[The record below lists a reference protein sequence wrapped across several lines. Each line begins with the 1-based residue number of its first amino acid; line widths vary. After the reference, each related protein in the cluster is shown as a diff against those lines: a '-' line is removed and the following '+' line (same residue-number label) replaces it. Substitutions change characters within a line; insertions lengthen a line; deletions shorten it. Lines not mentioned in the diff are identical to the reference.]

1 MKTDF
6 TKISECRQELN
17 VEIPADT
24 VEKAIERL
32 SKGYGR
38 TAKIPGFRPGKVP
51 AQVIRARF
59 REQLL
64 HDAAQELVPK
74 AVDDALASSALTPIA
89 TPDVQDVNINEGQ
102 PLTFRATFDTLPT
115 VDPGRYDDFT
125 LRQTPV
131 SIDED
136 AVTKAMDQLQLRAS
150 RLDPI
155 EGRNIEHGDT
165 VTLDLERRLVKQ
177 PTDSNN
183 DSSTE
188 PEQHRD
194 VSVEI
199 GHASNPPGF
208 DEELIGLKVGDTSSF
223 TVAFP
228 EDYEVSSF
236 AGAEAAYEIQVKQAR
251 LRILPVLDDDF
262 AKQAGDFEN
271 LAALRTKVE
280 TDLNQ
285 QAETE
290 AKNDVR
296 QDLLRQLAG
305 RLTTDVPEALIL
317 QEIERRVE
325 QLARHMMNQN
335 IDPREANID
344 WNAFREQQRVA
355 ATEAVRSTLML
366 DAIVSR
372 EEINLTDEDITK
384 EIEHQAEAS
393 GRAPSAIRAFIEK
406 DGSIDRLRSGLA
418 REKAIEL
425 LLSRST
431 IVTA

>member
-6 TKISECRQELN
+6 TKISECRQELK
-17 VEIPADT
+17 VEIPANT
-24 VEKAIERL
+24 VEKTIDRL
-32 SKGYGR
+32 SKSYAR

-51 AQVIRARF
+51 AQVIRSRF

-64 HDAAQELVPK
+64 HDVAQELVPK
-74 AVDDALASSALTPIA
+74 AVDDALKTNDLTPLA
-89 TPDVQDVNINEGQ
+89 TPDVQDVNVNEGQ
-102 PLTFRATFDTLPT
+102 PLTFRATFDTLPAI
-115 VDPGRYDDFT
+115 DPGRYDDFT

-131 SIDED
+131 DIDKD
-136 AVTKAMDQLQLRAS
+136 AVDKAMDQLQFRAS
-150 RLDPI
+150 RLDPV
-155 EGRNIEHGDT
+155 EGRSIEHGDT
-165 VTLDLERRLVKQ
+165 VTLDLERQLLKSPVEA
-177 PTDSNN
+177 N
-183 DSSTE
+183 DESSKE

-208 DEELIGLKVGDTSSF
+208 DKELIGLAVGDTRSF

-236 AGAEAAYEIQVKQAR
+236 AGAEAAYEIEVKQLH
-251 LRILPVLDDDF
+251 LRVLPTLNDEF

-271 LAALRTKVE
+271 LSALREKVE

-305 RLTTDVPEALIL
+305 RLTTEIPEALVS

-325 QLARHMMNQN
+325 QLARHMVGQN

-344 WNAFREQQRVA
+344 WNAFREQQRVGSMD
-355 ATEAVRSTLML
+355 AVRSTLML
-366 DAIVSR
+366 DAIVTQ
-372 EEINLTDEDITK
+372 EKINITDEDITQ
-384 EIEHQAEAS
+384 EIERQAEAS
-393 GRAPSAIRAFIEK
+393 GRAPSAVRAFIEK
-406 DGSIDRLRSGLA
+406 DGSINRLRSGLE
-418 REKAIEL
+418 REKAIDI
-425 LLSRST
+425 LLSRSK

>member
-6 TKISECRQELN
+6 TKISECRQELS

-32 SKGYGR
+32 SKDYGR

-74 AVDDALASSALTPIA
+74 AVDDALAASALTPIA

-102 PLTFRATFDTLPT
+102 PLTFRATFDTLPK

-136 AVTKAMDQLQLRAS
+136 AVNKAMDQLQLRAS

-177 PTDSNN
+177 PIDSNN

-194 VSVEI
+194 ISVEI

-236 AGAEAAYEIQVKQAR
+236 AGAKAAYEIEVKQLR
-251 LRILPVLDDDF
+251 LRVLPVLDDDF

-271 LAALRTKVE
+271 LAALRAKVE

-355 ATEAVRSTLML
+355 ATDAVRSTLML

-372 EEINLTDEDITK
+372 EEVNLTDEDITQ

-393 GRAPSAIRAFIEK
+393 GRAPSAVRAFIEK
-406 DGSIDRLRSGLA
+406 DGSIDRLRSGLE
-418 REKAIEL
+418 REKAIDL

>member
-17 VEIPADT
+17 VEIPAET
-24 VEKAIERL
+24 VEKTLARL
-32 SKGYGR
+32 SKKYGR
-38 TAKIPGFRPGKVP
+38 TAKISGFRPGKVP

-64 HDAAQELVPK
+64 HDVAQELVPK
-74 AVDDALASSALTPIA
+74 AVDDALSTNDLIPLA
-89 TPDVQDVNINEGQ
+89 TPDVRDVNVNEGQ

-131 SIDED
+131 NIDDD
-136 AVTKAMDQLQLRAS
+136 AVNKALDQLQLRAS
-150 RLDPI
+150 RLDPV
-155 EGRNIEHGDT
+155 EGRSIEHGDT
-165 VTLDLERRLVKQ
+165 VTLDLERQLVKP
-177 PTDSNN
+177 PTEENN
-183 DSSTE
+183 ESSSE
-188 PEQHRD
+188 PEQHHD

-208 DEELIGLKVGDTSSF
+208 DKELIGLNVGDTSSF
-223 TVAFP
+223 TVKFP
-228 EDYEVSSF
+228 EDYEVTSF
-236 AGAEAAYEIQVKQAR
+236 AGAEAAYKIEVKQIH
-251 LRILPVLDDDF
+251 LRELPVLDDDF

-271 LAALRTKVE
+271 VAALREKVE

-305 RLTTDVPEALIL
+305 RLTTEVPEALVS
-317 QEIERRVE
+317 QEIDRRVE
-325 QLARHMMNQN
+325 QLARHMMGQN

-344 WNAFREQQRVA
+344 WNAFREQQRVG
-355 ATEAVRSTLML
+355 ATDAVRSTLML
-366 DAIVSR
+366 DAIVTR
-372 EEINLTDEDITK
+372 EEINITDEDINQ
-384 EIEHQAEAS
+384 EIERQADAS
-393 GRAPSAIRAFIEK
+393 GRAPSAVRALIEK
-406 DGSIDRLRSGLA
+406 DGGLNRLRSGLE
-418 REKAIEL
+418 REKAIDI

>member
-6 TKISECRQELN
+6 TKISECRQELS
-17 VEIPADT
+17 VEIPAEA
-24 VEKAIERL
+24 VEETLERL
-32 SKGYGR
+32 SKRYGR

-64 HDAAQELVPK
+64 HDVAKELVPK
-74 AVDDALASSALTPIA
+74 AVDDALATNDLTPLA
-89 TPDVQDVNINEGQ
+89 TPDVRDVNVNEGH
-102 PLTFRATFDTLPT
+102 PLTFRATFDTLPAI
-115 VDPGRYDDFT
+115 DPGRYDDFT

-136 AVTKAMDQLQLRAS
+136 AVNKAMDQLQLRAS

-177 PTDSNN
+177 PPDSNN

-208 DEELIGLKVGDTSSF
+208 DEELIGLTVGDTSSF

-236 AGAEAAYEIQVKQAR
+236 AGAEAAYEIEVKQVR
-251 LRILPVLDDDF
+251 LRALPVLDDDF

-271 LAALRTKVE
+271 LAALRAKVE

-355 ATEAVRSTLML
+355 ATDAVRSTLML

-372 EEINLTDEDITK
+372 EEINLTDEDITQ
-384 EIEHQAEAS
+384 EIERQAEAS

-406 DGSIDRLRSGLA
+406 DESIDRLRSGLA
-418 REKAIEL
+418 REKAIDL

>member
-6 TKISECRQELN
+6 TKVSECRQELT
-17 VEIPADT
+17 VEIPAEE
-24 VEKAIERL
+24 VEKTLERL

-51 AQVIRARF
+51 AQVIRNRF

-64 HDAAQELVPK
+64 HDVAQELVPK
-74 AVDDALASSALTPIA
+74 AVDDALATNELVPIA
-89 TPDVQDVNINEGQ
+89 TPDVRDVNVNEGQ
-102 PLTFRATFDTLPT
+102 PLTFRAIFDTLPI

-131 SIDED
+131 NIDDE
-136 AVTKAMDQLQLRAS
+136 AVNKAMNQLQIRAS
-150 RLDPI
+150 RLDPV
-155 EGRNIEHGDT
+155 EGRSIEHGDT
-165 VTLDLERRLVKQ
+165 VTLDLERQLVNHPNDK
-177 PTDSNN
+177 NN
-183 DSSTE
+183 ESSTE

-208 DEELIGLKVGDTSSF
+208 DKELIGLNIGDARSF
-223 TVAFP
+223 SVNFP
-228 EDYEVSSF
+228 DDYEVSSF
-236 AGAEAAYEIQVKQAR
+236 AGAEANYQIEVKKIQ

-271 LAALRTKVE
+271 LSALRE
-280 TDLNQ
+280 TIKNDLNKQ
-285 QAETE
+285 GEIE

-305 RLTTDVPEALIL
+305 RFATEVPETLVS
-317 QEIERRVE
+317 QEVERRVE
-325 QLARHMMNQN
+325 QLARHMVNQN

-344 WNAFREQQRVA
+344 WSAFREQQRAGA
-355 ATEAVRSTLML
+355 ADAVKSTLML
-366 DAIVSR
+366 DAIVTR
-372 EEINLTDEDITK
+372 EEIDVTDEDVTQEITR
-384 EIEHQAEAS
+384 QAEAS
-393 GRAPSAIRAFIEK
+393 GRTPSAIRAFIDK
-406 DGSIDRLRSGLA
+406 DGGLDRLRSGLE
-418 REKAIEL
+418 REKAIDI

>member
-6 TKISECRQELN
+6 TKISECRQELSI
-17 VEIPADT
+17 EIPANT
-24 VEKAIERL
+24 VEETIERL
-32 SKGYGR
+32 SKGYAR

-64 HDAAQELVPK
+64 HDVAQELVPK
-74 AVDDALASSALTPIA
+74 AVDDALATNDLTPLA
-89 TPDVQDVNINEGQ
+89 TPDVRDVNVNEGH
-102 PLTFRATFDTLPT
+102 PLTFRATFDTLPAI
-115 VDPGRYDDFT
+115 DPGRYDDFT

-131 SIDED
+131 NIDED
-136 AVTKAMDQLQLRAS
+136 AVNKAMDQLQLRAS
-150 RLDPI
+150 RLDPV
-155 EGRNIEHGDT
+155 EGRSIEHGDT
-165 VTLDLERRLVKQ
+165 VTLDVERQLVKS
-177 PTDSNN
+177 PADANEK
-183 DSSTE
+183 SSTE

-208 DEELIGLKVGDTSSF
+208 DKELIGLNVGDARSF
-223 TVAFP
+223 TVTFP
-228 EDYEVSSF
+228 KDYEVSSF
-236 AGAEAAYEIQVKQAR
+236 AGAEAAYEIEVKR
-251 LRILPVLDDDF
+251 LHLRVLPVLDDDF

-271 LAALRTKVE
+271 LSALRENVE

-285 QAETE
+285 QAEIE

-305 RLTTDVPEALIL
+305 RLTTEIPEALVS

-325 QLARHMMNQN
+325 QLARHMVGQN

-344 WNAFREQQRVA
+344 WNAFREQQRVG
-355 ATEAVRSTLML
+355 ATDAVRSTLML
-366 DAIVSR
+366 DAIVTR
-372 EEINLTDEDITK
+372 EEIDVTDEDVTQ
-384 EIEHQAEAS
+384 EIERQAEAS
-393 GRAPSAIRAFIEK
+393 GRAPSAVRAFIEK
-406 DGSIDRLRSGLA
+406 DGSIDRLRSGLK
-418 REKAIEL
+418 REKAIDI

>member
-1 MKTDF
+1 
-6 TKISECRQELN
+6 
-17 VEIPADT
+17 
-24 VEKAIERL
+24 
-32 SKGYGR
+32 
-38 TAKIPGFRPGKVP
+38 
-51 AQVIRARF
+51 
-59 REQLL
+59 
-64 HDAAQELVPK
+64 
-74 AVDDALASSALTPIA
+74 
-89 TPDVQDVNINEGQ
+89 
-102 PLTFRATFDTLPT
+102 
-115 VDPGRYDDFT
+115 
-125 LRQTPV
+125 V

-136 AVTKAMDQLQLRAS
+136 AVNKAMDQLQLRAS

-199 GHASNPPGF
+199 GHLSNPPGF

-236 AGAEAAYEIQVKQAR
+236 AGAEAAYEIEVKQVR
-251 LRILPVLDDDF
+251 LRVLPVLDDDF

-271 LAALRTKVE
+271 LAALRAKVE

-325 QLARHMMNQN
+325 QLARHMMSQN

-355 ATEAVRSTLML
+355 ATDAVRSTLML

-372 EEINLTDEDITK
+372 EEVSLTDEDITQ

-393 GRAPSAIRAFIEK
+393 GRAPSAVRAFIEK
-406 DGSIDRLRSGLA
+406 DGSIDRLRSGLE
-418 REKAIEL
+418 REKAIDL